1 MLKKIS
7 QSDVKELKKLHKTF
21 KLYDYNYKKL
31 FSLESSK
38 KNYFLVLTF
47 FLATMS
53 IEVLLNQPF
62 KNKIKIIHN
71 NISRRFFKSNFEKVD
86 RIETNSFGFS
96 LLIILRRL
104 IKENREYTSY
114 LKEFYELASLH
125 WLIIQNYNSDECDYK
140 INQLKNLWKVKNNII
155 LKVDQDSLID
165 LIIDLYKSFEI
176 GIGNKAII
184 KRNIASLIY
193 SVSKANKEFR
203 SDVLK
208 EFKKRIK

>member
-7 QSDVKELKKLHKTF
+7 KIDVNEIKKLHKTF
-21 KLYDYNYKKL
+21 KLHNYNYKRL
-31 FSLESSK
+31 FSIDSSK

-71 NISRRFFKSNFEKVD
+71 NILKKIFKSNFEKVD
-86 RIETNSFGFS
+86 RIETNSFGLS

-104 IKENREYTSY
+104 IKESREYTPY

-125 WLIIQNYNSDECDYK
+125 WLVIQNYNSDECDYK
-140 INQLKNLWKVKNNII
+140 IKQLKGLWKIKNNII

-184 KRNIASLIY
+184 KRNIAILIY

-203 SDVLK
+203 NDVLK
-208 EFKKRIK
+208 EFKKKIK